1 MLLFSYAAA
10 KGAQMQRAV
19 ADLQALGAERSDPC
33 LNPGA
38 SVDAL
43 VMPQVDRPAVYYRAI
58 DRYGD
63 PVAGQPVTDRA
74 DFDRA
79 RRNLVRTGCS

>member
-1 MLLFSYAAA
+1 
-10 KGAQMQRAV
+10 MQRAV
-19 ADLQALGAERSDPC
+19 ADLQALASERSDPC
-33 LNPGA
+33 LGPLA
-38 SVDAL
+38 TADAFVL
-43 VMPQVDRPAVYYRAI
+43 PQLDDPAAYYRAT

-79 RRNLVRTGCS
+79 RGNLVRTGCR